1 MDRQQFYFLY
11 ANLNSIA
18 ELGLREA
25 VIDALAE
32 PVAEP
37 AVENLS
43 QDELDARVLAG
54 FDNLDF
60 SALDAVTSDGEPLVR
75 EEGALLPGD
84 VSEPFELELYL
95 VNAYAAEQRMRE
107 RVDEHYRRVDALA
120 LTAGLARLPAN
131 LPALTTALA
140 ASDMERWVEFYRSGD
155 PTLRDLVL
163 QIRALDA

>member
-60 SALDAVTSDGEPLVR
+60 AALDAVTSDGEPLVR

-131 LPALTTALA
+131 LPALTTPLA

>member
-37 AVENLS
+37 AVESLS

-54 FDNLDF
+54 FENLDF

-84 VSEPFELELYL
+84 VSEPFELERYL
-95 VNAYAAEQRMRE
+95 INAYAAEERLRE

-120 LTAGLARLPAN
+120 LTAALARLPAN
-131 LPALTTALA
+131 LPALTTPLA
-140 ASDMERWVEFYRSGD
+140 AGDMASWVEFYRSGD
-155 PTLRDLVL
+155 PTLSDLVL
-163 QIRALDA
+163 QIRRLDA

>member
-25 VIDALAE
+25 LIDALAE

-84 VSEPFELELYL
+84 VSEPFELERYL
-95 VNAYAAEQRMRE
+95 VNAYAAEERVRE
-107 RVDEHYRRVDALA
+107 RVDEHYRRVDVLA
-120 LTAGLARLPAN
+120 LTAALAQLPAN
-131 LPALTTALA
+131 LPALTTPLA
-140 ASDMERWVEFYRSGD
+140 AGDMARWVEFYRNGD

-163 QIRALDA
+163 QIRRLDA